1 MKGLLC
7 WCNDTFCFLCIK
19 DMAVTDFSKVDSA
32 LRFLLDE
39 AGVSAEAQK
48 KIYDAG
54 FDTLRSFACL
64 DETSTAVRAALKQ
77 CGLDAEASLATRK
90 DVALIVSAW
99 ESAKLQRTF
108 QDKNKEEARV
118 SGQPRLVQTTE
129 YAAMRAAVEKSLGSL
144 KDKEAPSK
152 SLVASKLEQVED
164 GAPIAEDLRDATS
177 FEDGEGE
184 AYSAV
189 IDPST
194 ATLRIR
200 PGRCTTT
207 PPRSPEELRLRHR
220 RLGLAWA
227 FIKTRHSN
235 RAWVPV
241 NIVECSRKLSDHVL
255 GSTVAG
261 LRGANW
267 QSPTW
272 SLVLTYELELRKAA
286 YRYVRDGVCAC
297 LETALDKACEAPAL
311 YSVHFVTPLQLGKTE
326 INMEL
331 AGGDLPEPS
340 KGKGKGK
347 GKWERQWG
355 KAAKA
360 PDGRR
365 ICFAFNKSSGCDK
378 ASCAFAHICQRCF
391 AKHSFQKCKYKHAA
405 DMMTE

>member
-1 MKGLLC
+1 ME
-7 WCNDTFCFLCIK
+7 CF
-19 DMAVTDFSKVDSA
+19 
-32 LRFLLDE
+32 
-39 AGVSAEAQK
+39 
-48 KIYDAG
+48 
-54 FDTLRSFACL
+54 
-64 DETSTAVRAALKQ
+64 
-77 CGLDAEASLATRK
+77 
-90 DVALIVSAW
+90 
-99 ESAKLQRTF
+99 
-108 QDKNKEEARV
+108 
-118 SGQPRLVQTTE
+118 
-129 YAAMRAAVEKSLGSL
+129 
-144 KDKEAPSK
+144 
-152 SLVASKLEQVED
+152 
-164 GAPIAEDLRDATS
+164 
-177 FEDGEGE
+177 
-184 AYSAV
+184 
-189 IDPST
+189 
-194 ATLRIR
+194 
-200 PGRCTTT
+200 
-207 PPRSPEELRLRHR
+207 
-220 RLGLAWA
+220 
-227 FIKTRHSN
+227 
-235 RAWVPV
+235 
-241 NIVECSRKLSDHVL
+241 RKLSDHVL

-261 LRGANW
+261 LRGANG